1 MSELRFDPVK
11 QKWSVI
17 ATERSRRPHDFL
29 VERHEHAHGEK
40 AQINCPFCYG
50 NEVHTPHEIYAMRSF
65 GKKNDANW
73 LTRVVPNKYPA
84 FGIEGELKR
93 SGSGIYDTVT
103 GIGAHEVII
112 DTPVHSMRLKTYD
125 RMTVYNLFYTFRER
139 VRDLSN
145 DTRFRY
151 IMPFKNYG
159 LGFGTNIIHPH
170 SQVIAL
176 PVVPNILKTKLKSA
190 KEHYRRKERCIFCD
204 ILEQEH
210 KDNSRIVYENQDFIA
225 FCPYASSFPFEL
237 SIYPKQH
244 AHSFA
249 VITES
254 GLTSLADMIT
264 EIFHRLDRVLEDPP
278 LNMVIHTSPPLNY
291 RPGKP
296 DFWHSIKFDYH
307 WHIEIAPRLTGYAG
321 FEWGT
326 GFHINPVRPEE
337 AAEYL
342 RQAGGI

>member
-11 QKWSVI
+11 KKWSVI

-29 VERHEHAHGEK
+29 VGREQFAESKKTE
-40 AQINCPFCYG
+40 INCPFCYG
-50 NEVHTPHEIYAMRSF
+50 NEMHTPNEIMAIRPS
-65 GKKNDANW
+65 GKKNDPNW
-73 LTRVVPNKYPA
+73 LTRVIPNKYPA

-93 SGSGIYDTVT
+93 SGNGIYDTVT

-112 DTPVHSMRLKTYD
+112 ESPKHEMHLADYD
-125 RMTVYNLFYTFRER
+125 RHIMFNLFYTFRER
-139 VRDLSN
+139 IRDLSN

-159 LGFGTNIIHPH
+159 QGFGANINHPH

-190 KEHYRRKERCIFCD
+190 KEHYLHKERCIFCD
-204 ILEQEH
+204 ILEQEQ
-210 KDNSRIVYENQDFIA
+210 KDSSRIVYENQDFIA
-225 FCPYASSFPFEL
+225 FCPYASCFPFEI
-237 SIYPKQH
+237 SIYPKD
-244 AHSFA
+244 HSYSITK
-249 VITES
+249 ITES
-254 GLTSLADMIT
+254 GLTSLADMTT

-291 RPGKP
+291 RLGRPN
-296 DFWHSIKFDYH
+296 FWHSIRFDFH
-307 WHIEIAPRLTGYAG
+307 WHIEIAPRLTPHAG

-342 RQAGGI
+342 RQAGSA